1 MATESRATFVVRWLD
16 GAGLL
21 ARHKSHRPEVILVLE
36 HLQPQRTARGW
47 RMAREEG
54 SVLGPIDI
62 AEGEARE

>member
-1 MATESRATFVVRWLD
+1 VAIESRATFVCRWLD

-21 ARHKSHRPEVILVLE
+21 ARRPSLRPEEILVLE
-36 HLQPQRTARGW
+36 HLQPQRTTGGW